1 MRKEFNLFFRLI
13 FLILPILLSPP
24 SLAGNRLPETI
35 IRIGIL
41 ENVYSANISADGGF
55 EVIDL
60 GTGKKV
66 RLKSSSIYLV
76 LSTSKGIRIG
86 NKIFSPSLRF
96 NSLSDG
102 EMLRVNGRRYRD
114 GIKIS
119 LNNKGNLNVINEL
132 GVEGYI
138 YGVMTRE
145 VSPEWPIEAL
155 KAQAVVSRTYVM
167 KNLGK
172 YDKQGFDLSATI
184 TSQVYGGGESEDPR
198 TSKAVD
204 LTQGE
209 VVTYKGELIKSFFHS
224 NCGGHTEDVTN
235 VWEGEGRLPYLK
247 GVVCPFCKKTHQY
260 YWEKTIKKKMLE
272 QKLNEKGYN
281 VEDIKKIK
289 ILGRSSSG
297 RVTYLKIYHQR
308 GRLKIKASRFRMVM
322 GPNLIKSTLF
332 AMEHIGNRIKFYGR
346 GWGHGVGMC
355 QWGAKGMA
363 ERRANYRQILRYYYP
378 KTKIEKWED

>member
-1 MRKEFNLFFRLI
+1 MRKEINLFFRLI

-24 SLAGNRLPETI
+24 CLARNRLPETI
-35 IRIGIL
+35 IRVGIL

-60 GTGKKV
+60 GTGRRVK
-66 RLKSSSIYLV
+66 LKSSSIYLI
-76 LSTSKGIRIG
+76 LSTSKGIKIG
-86 NKIFSPSLRF
+86 NEIFNQSVRF
-96 NSLSDG
+96 NSLSEG

-119 LNNKGNLNVINEL
+119 LNSKGNLNVINEL
-132 GVEGYI
+132 GVEGYL

-172 YDKQGFDLSATI
+172 YDKEGFDLSATI
-184 TSQVYGGGESEDPR
+184 TSQVYGGGEAEDPR

-209 VVTYKGELIKSFFHS
+209 VITYKRELIKSFFHS

-247 GVVCPFCKKTHQY
+247 GVACPFCKKSHQY
-260 YWEKTIKKKMLE
+260 YWEKTIKKKMLKE
-272 QKLNEKGYN
+272 KLNEKGYN
-281 VEDIKKIK
+281 VGDINKIK

-308 GRLKIKASRFRMVM
+308 GRLKIRASTFRMVM

-332 AMEHIGNRIKFYGR
+332 AMEHRGNRIKFYGR
-346 GWGHGVGMC
+346 GWGHGAGMC

-363 ERRANYRQILRYYYP
+363 DRGANYRQILRYYYP

>member
-1 MRKEFNLFFRLI
+1 MRKEFDLFFRFI
-13 FLILPILLSPP
+13 FLILFVLLFSP

-35 IRIGIL
+35 IRVGIL
-41 ENVYSANISADGGF
+41 ENVYSANLSAAGGF

-60 GTGKKV
+60 GTGRHAKLKK
-66 RLKSSSIYLV
+66 SSIYLV
-76 LSTSKGIRIG
+76 LAASEGIRIG
-86 NKIFSPSLRF
+86 DEIFGPALRF
-96 NSLSDG
+96 KSLSDN

-132 GVEGYI
+132 GIEGYL

-172 YDKQGFDLSATI
+172 YDKEGFDLSATI
-184 TSQVYGGGESEDPR
+184 TSQVYGGGEAEDPR

-204 LTQGE
+204 LTRGQ
-209 VVTYKGELIKSFFHS
+209 VITYEGELIKSFFHS
-224 NCGGHTEDVTN
+224 NCGGRTEDVTN
-235 VWEGEGRLPYLK
+235 AWEGEQPFPYLK
-247 GVVCPFCKKTHQY
+247 GVVCYFCKKTHQY
-260 YWEKTIKKKMLE
+260 YWEKTIKKKMLTE
-272 QKLNEKGYN
+272 KLNENGYS
-281 VEDIKKIK
+281 VEEIKKIK

-297 RVTYLKIYHQR
+297 RVTYLKIYHGG
-308 GRLKIKASRFRMVM
+308 GRLKIRGNAFRMLM
-322 GPNLIKSTLF
+322 GPNIIKSTLF
-332 AMEHIGNRIKFYGR
+332 AMEHMGNRIKFYGR

-363 ERRANYRQILRYYYP
+363 ERGANYRQILRYYYP

>member
-1 MRKEFNLFFRLI
+1 MRKEFNLFSRLI
-13 FLILPILLSPP
+13 FLILPILLPPP
-24 SLAGNRLPETI
+24 SLARNRLPETI
-35 IRIGIL
+35 IRVGIL
-41 ENVYSANISADGGF
+41 ENVYSANISTHRGF

-60 GTGKKV
+60 GTGRRVKMKG
-66 RLKSSSIYLV
+66 SSIYLV
-76 LSTSKGIRIG
+76 LSTSKGIKIG
-86 NKIFSPSLRF
+86 NEIFGPSVRF
-96 NSLSDG
+96 NYLSDG

-114 GIKIS
+114 GIKIL
-119 LNNKGNLNVINEL
+119 LNSKGNLNVINEL
-132 GVEGYI
+132 GVEGYL

-145 VSPEWPIEAL
+145 VSPEWHIEAL

-172 YDKQGFDLSATI
+172 YGKEGFDLSATI
-184 TSQVYGGGESEDPR
+184 TSQVYGGVESEDPR

-204 LTQGE
+204 LTQGQ
-209 VVTYKGELIKSFFHS
+209 VITYRGELIKSFFHS

-235 VWEGEGRLPYLK
+235 VWEGEERFPYLRGK
-247 GVVCPFCKKTHQY
+247 VCYFCKKSHQY

-272 QKLNEKGYN
+272 QKLNENGYN
-281 VEDIKKIK
+281 VGEIKRIR

-308 GRLKIKASRFRMVM
+308 GRLKIRASTFRMVM

-332 AMEHIGNRIKFYGR
+332 AMEHFGNRIKFYGR

-363 ERRANYRQILRYYYP
+363 ERRANYRQILQYYYP
-378 KTKIEKWED
+378 QTKIEKWED